1 MAENKATY
9 EEISKASISDAR
21 NVVISKCSKG
31 GYTLAQQT
39 IFTEGKNEIAMF
51 MKGAIHIKDID
62 ALKRVRDAI
71 NIAISTIEDETADW
85 D

>member
-71 NIAISTIEDETADW
+71 NIAISIIEDETADW